1 MFSLSNFGI
10 LCWTG
15 LSIEKGLMA
24 KAAKSLILGVAQI
37 LELRKRPQH
46 SLSGTG
52 THKEVKLSSPQEEV
66 VRLVKLSIFMSYGQ
80 A

>member
-1 MFSLSNFGI
+1 
-10 LCWTG
+10 
-15 LSIEKGLMA
+15 MA

-52 THKEVKLSSPQEEV
+52 THNEEAIRSPRMVKPSSP
-66 VRLVKLSIFMSYGQ
+66 
-80 A
+80 

>member
-1 MFSLSNFGI
+1 
-10 LCWTG
+10 
-15 LSIEKGLMA
+15 MA

-52 THKEVKLSSPQEEV
+52 THKEAIMVKPSCPQEEV